1 MTTLETNLPPSMPN
15 SSKTPPSTGARR
27 PKSGRKKKRGGEVIH
42 VAFGPGGGRIQHA
55 DAPKANGARVPG
67 SIPAPPPESQRTSE
81 PVTDVFSPREV
92 AKLLGLSPAKLR
104 SLEKAEIVAPSAT
117 RNGRKAYTFQ
127 DLIAL
132 RATHDLLASHVRVK
146 DVATA
151 IGALRRALPRVTR
164 PLQEL
169 RIVSDGRR
177 VVVQAEDGTFEPISG
192 QMVMD
197 FRVEGLRS
205 DVVRLLRPD
214 TPRARARG
222 HWKRYLELEPTGT
235 WADIARDHL

>member
-1 MTTLETNLPPSMPN
+1 
-15 SSKTPPSTGARR
+15 
-27 PKSGRKKKRGGEVIH
+27 VIH

-55 DAPKANGARVPG
+55 DAPKPNGARVPG
-67 SIPAPPPESQRTSE
+67 SIPPAAPDSQRTSE

-92 AKLLGLSPAKLR
+92 AKLLGLTLAKLR

-132 RATHDLLASHVRVK
+132 RATHDLLASHVRQK

-164 PLQEL
+164 
-169 RIVSDGRR
+169 
-177 VVVQAEDGTFEPISG
+177 
-192 QMVMD
+192 
-197 FRVEGLRS
+197 
-205 DVVRLLRPD
+205 
-214 TPRARARG
+214 
-222 HWKRYLELEPTGT
+222 
-235 WADIARDHL
+235 